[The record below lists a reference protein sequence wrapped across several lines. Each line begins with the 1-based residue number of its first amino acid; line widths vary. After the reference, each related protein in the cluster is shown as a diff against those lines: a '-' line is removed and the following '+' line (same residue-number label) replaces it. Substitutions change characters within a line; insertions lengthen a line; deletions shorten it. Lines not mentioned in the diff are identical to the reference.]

1 MWHEKFTNKHG
12 EVQYRYYEKYKDPLT
27 NKWRRTSVVL
37 NKNGKQSQKEAQ
49 KRLNERIE
57 AKLNDK
63 TPTNLKTLTFHAAC
77 DEWFESYKLVS
88 GAKFSTIQTKESSI
102 NVIKKYIA
110 DDVLIKSITHIY
122 LQNVINEWS
131 KVYRRKHVLKL
142 FVVIRSMYKYLA
154 KRYDMD
160 IALLS
165 KVEIPKQAETLEE
178 IESKRNNYLDNDE
191 ITEIMGIF
199 DNLIETGTRHSKY
212 RYERVKKIVQFQINN
227 GMRIGEL
234 LAIKT
239 SDIDFDNKTLSIT
252 GTINWK
258 KDENTGLYGVKDTT
272 KTSQSYRKIGL
283 TQDSINIL
291 RSLILENK
299 KNAKWKDNYNDR
311 GFVFTNTAGSPL
323 IKTNINEMLSEVVEM
338 SSITKKVTTHT
349 LRHTHISILA
359 QLGINLK
366 AIQERVGH
374 TDYKTTLDIYTHVTD
389 KMAQDM
395 MNKLEN
401 FKIS

>member
-1 MWHEKFTNKHG
+1 MWHEKFKNKHG

-37 NKNGKQSQKEAQ
+37 NKNGKQSRKEAQ
-49 KRLNERIE
+49 RRLNERIE

-63 TPTNLKTLTFHAAC
+63 SPTNLKTLTFHAAC
-77 DEWFESYKLVS
+77 DEWFENYKLVAGS
-88 GAKFSTIQTKESSI
+88 KFATIQAKEYSI
-102 NVIKKYIA
+102 SVIKKYIER
-110 DDVLIKSITHIY
+110 DILVKSITHTY
-122 LQNVINEWS
+122 LQNIVNEWS
-131 KVYRRKHVLKL
+131 KIYKRKHVSKL
-142 FVVIRSMYKYLA
+142 FIVIRGIYKYLA
-154 KRYDMD
+154 KHYDMD
-160 IALLS
+160 IVLLS
-165 KVEIPKQAETLEE
+165 KVDIPKQAETLEE
-178 IESKRNNYLDNDE
+178 IERKRNNYLDNDE
-191 ITEIMGIF
+191 IIEIMKIF
-199 DNLIETGTRHSKY
+199 DKLIKSGSNHSKH
-212 RYERVKKIVQFQINN
+212 RYERVKRIVQFQINN

-239 SDIDFDNKTLSIT
+239 SDIDFENKVLSIT
-252 GTINWK
+252 GTMNWK
-258 KDENTGLYGVKDTT
+258 TDENTGLYGVKDTT
-272 KTSQSYRKIGL
+272 KTSQSYRIIGL
-283 TQDSINIL
+283 TQESINII
-291 RSLILENK
+291 RSIILENK
-299 KNAKWKDNYNDR
+299 KSSKWEDNYNDR
-311 GFVFTNTAGSPL
+311 GFVFTNSAGSPL
-323 IKTNINEMLSEVVEM
+323 ITTVINEILSEVVEM
-338 SSITKKVTTHT
+338 SSIDKKVTTHT